1 MKKENSHSILQRH
14 AIPSSLQIIGQ
25 NFILQQDNDP
35 KHSSKLC
42 QNYIHSKEV
51 LRIKTWPPQSPDLS
65 PMDLAWD
72 ELDLKVQSKHPGNE
86 KELLEFLKSTWESL
100 PGIDFQKLQ
109 QRMPRICVAVIKAR
123 GGYFD
128 ETKV

>member
-1 MKKENSHSILQRH
+1 MKKENYHSILQRQ
-14 AIPSSLQIIGQ
+14 AIPSGLRIIGQ

-35 KHSSKLC
+35 KHSSKLR
-42 QNYIHSKEV
+42 QNYVYSKEV

-72 ELDLKVQSKHPGNE
+72 ELELQVRSKHPGNE
-86 KELLEFLKSTWESL
+86 KELLEFLKSAWESL
-100 PGIDFQKLQ
+100 PGTDFQKLQ

-123 GGYFD
+123 GCYFD